1 MVTEYINILRPVHT
15 CQRVLSFLPIT
26 MNVIPLPFMTATT
39 HNYMHTRGV
48 NAILCPGIA
57 VYMAV
62 IALHVHT
69 LQVVACLDDL
79 NMAAVD
85 SYGSQPCSELLRQ
98 LMNDGGWYDR
108 KHLTWK
114 VGNTDC
120 IPRIL
125 PAVFFFQRFFQQL
138 FFSAVVFF
146 FSRYQPIRHGHFNPK
161 PKSLLNCILLAGS

>member
-1 MVTEYINILRPVHT
+1 
-15 CQRVLSFLPIT
+15 
-26 MNVIPLPFMTATT
+26 MTATT
-39 HNYMHTRGV
+39 HNYMHTSGV

-85 SYGSQPCSELLRQ
+85 SYGSQPCSELLKQ

-114 VGNTDC
+114 VSNTDC

-125 PAVFFFQRFFQQL
+125 PAVV
-138 FFSAVVFF
+138 FSAVVF
-146 FSRYQPIRHGHFNPK
+146 FSRYQPIKHRHFTPK
-161 PKSLLNCILLAGS
+161 PKKKNTA

>member
-1 MVTEYINILRPVHT
+1 
-15 CQRVLSFLPIT
+15 

-48 NAILCPGIA
+48 NAILCPGIT

-85 SYGSQPCSELLRQ
+85 SYGSQPCLELLKQ

-114 VGNTDC
+114 VSN
-120 IPRIL
+120 I
-125 PAVFFFQRFFQQL
+125 VFQGSCQQL
-138 FFSAVVFF
+138 FFFF
-146 FSRYQPIRHGHFNPK
+146 FRRYQPIRHRHFNPK
-161 PKSLLNCILLAGS
+161 PKSLLYCILLAGS